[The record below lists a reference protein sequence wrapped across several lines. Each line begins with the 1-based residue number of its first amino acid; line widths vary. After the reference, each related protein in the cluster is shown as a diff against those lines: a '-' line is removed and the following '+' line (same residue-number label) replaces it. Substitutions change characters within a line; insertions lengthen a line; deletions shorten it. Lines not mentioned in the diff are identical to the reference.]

1 MAGPTTVTRDIL
13 VETRKKEPATA
24 TDLDADETQD
34 WLESVDALVATLGL
48 RRARKVLL
56 RAIARAREDG
66 IELASPLVTDYTNTI
81 SAQAETPF
89 PGDERLETRLRHYV
103 RWNAAVMVARANR
116 RVEGI
121 GGHLATYASAAK
133 RCTITRELP

>member
-1 MAGPTTVTRDIL
+1 MKTSDV
-13 VETRKKEPATA
+13 
-24 TDLDADETQD
+24 DADETRD
-34 WLESVDALVATLGL
+34 WLESVDALVATLGV
-48 RRARKVLL
+48 RRARQVLD
-56 RAIARAREDG
+56 RAVERARESG
-66 IELASPLVTDYTNTI
+66 IDLATPLVTDYTNTI
-81 SAQAETPF
+81 SSDAETPF
-89 PGDERLETRLRHYV
+89 PGDERVETRLRHYA

>member
-1 MAGPTTVTRDIL
+1 V
-13 VETRKKEPATA
+13 TA

-81 SAQAETPF
+81 SARAETPF
-89 PGDERLETRLRHYV
+89 PGDERLAPVLRV
-103 RWNAAVMVARANR
+103 P
-116 RVEGI
+116 
-121 GGHLATYASAAK
+121 LAD
-133 RCTITRELP
+133 